1 MNTENFWKIMDTTNG
16 VTVLTY
22 VPMAYQN
29 GDGVYRLMKKLQKVF
44 GSTMN
49 GYQKFDEHHD
59 RLEDFNTI
67 LRVHYNIW
75 EERLI
80 DATLFEYDPE
90 TESLTV
96 DRQLTR
102 KMVRDWEYTYS
113 WKKTIVKCIDG
124 WNGLRKHL
132 MEWQNFS
139 IGEYKFLGTTPLIE
153 LDVVKTR
160 PAITDFISEM
170 AS

>member
-1 MNTENFWKIMDTTNG
+1 MKTENFWKIMDTTNG

-22 VPMAYQN
+22 VPKAYCN
-29 GDGVYRLMKKLQKVF
+29 GDGIYRLMKKLQKVF

-49 GYQKFDEHHD
+49 GYQKYDEHHD
-59 RLEDFNTI
+59 RLENFNTI
-67 LRVHYNIW
+67 LRVHYNLW

-90 TESLTV
+90 TEQLTV

-102 KMVRDWEYTYS
+102 KVVRDWEYTYS

-132 MEWQNFS
+132 MKWHPNQPTRWAVFIS
-139 IGEYKFLGTTPLIE
+139 KPLTNYPTWND
-153 LDVVKTR
+153 LDYITVKTL
-160 PAITDFISEM
+160 PV
-170 AS
+170 

>member
-22 VPMAYQN
+22 VPKAYCN

-49 GYQKFDEHHD
+49 GYQKYDEHHE

-67 LRVHYNIW
+67 LRVYYNLW

-90 TESLTV
+90 TEQLTV

-102 KMVRDWEYTYS
+102 KVVLGLAKSLIKDIFTPEYINRHQIDIHLYDPNTRRLSCINYS
-113 WKKTIVKCIDG
+113 
-124 WNGLRKHL
+124 N
-132 MEWQNFS
+132 
-139 IGEYKFLGTTPLIE
+139 P
-153 LDVVKTR
+153 
-160 PAITDFISEM
+160 
-170 AS
+170 